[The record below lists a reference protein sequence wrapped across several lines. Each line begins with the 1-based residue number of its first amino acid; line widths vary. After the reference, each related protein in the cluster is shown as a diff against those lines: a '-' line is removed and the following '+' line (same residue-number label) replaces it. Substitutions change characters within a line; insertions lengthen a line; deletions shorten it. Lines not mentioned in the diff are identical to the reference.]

1 MPVKTNYLANILQ
14 LNLAV
19 LLISTSGVL
28 GRYIVL
34 DPVVTIFYRC
44 LIAVLVFYLYC
55 RWQKI
60 NLKIEN
66 RHHLLKLILGG
77 ILMGGHWITYF
88 YALRYSSVAIAL
100 LSLFTYPVITA
111 FLEPVLFKTKF
122 NKTHL
127 ALGILVL
134 AGIYFLSPEFD
145 MENNYFVAVIFG
157 IASAVFYALRNLLMK
172 REVARYDGSAL
183 MFYQILVI
191 AICLFPS
198 VFFSEFEAVYVQWKP
213 LLVLAVLTTCIGHTL
228 FLKSF
233 KNFSITTASIMS
245 SIQPVYG
252 IILGIIFLNE
262 IPSIKIAIG
271 GLLIVSA
278 VVIESFLSARQNKVQ
293 KQEN

>member
-1 MPVKTNYLANILQ
+1 MPVKSNYLANILQ

-28 GRYIVL
+28 GRYITL
-34 DPVVTIFYRC
+34 HPVVTIFYRC
-44 LIAVLVFYLYC
+44 VLAVVVFYLYC
-55 RWQKI
+55 KWQKI
-60 NLKIEN
+60 DLKIEN

-88 YALRYSSVAIAL
+88 YSLRYSSVAIAL

-111 FLEPVLFKTKF
+111 FLEPMLFKTRF
-122 NKTHL
+122 NKIHI
-127 ALGILVL
+127 ALGALVL
-134 AGIYFLSPEFD
+134 AGIYFLSPDFD
-145 MENNYFVAVIFG
+145 MGNNYFVAVIFG
-157 IASAVFYALRNLLMK
+157 IASAMFYALRNLLMK
-172 REVARYDGSAL
+172 REVERYNGSAL

-213 LLVLAVLTTCIGHTL
+213 LLVLAILTTCIGHTL
-228 FLKSF
+228 FLQSF

-271 GLLIVSA
+271 GVLIISA
-278 VVIESFLSARQNKVQ
+278 VVIESLLSLKS
-293 KQEN
+293 KSD